1 MSGAPSIRYRRAARA
16 IIALAVAVACLG
28 GVAFAATGLDQAKP
42 AAEKPATADRD
53 RSQGDGPPRPSLIE
67 APAAVGVDPDTQFR
81 FHVAPQQA
89 RSEGPG
95 PSPPA
100 QPATR
105 WRRFECRTDGE
116 EWSSCSS
123 PHVLAGLDTGLHTF
137 AVRALNRRDE
147 FGKAAHYRWT
157 QLEPM
162 EFTIDPEFG
171 PLAELMPGDPAQQLP
186 VRISNPNPAPIEVT
200 GLTASI
206 VPDQPA
212 CAADPNFEVTP
223 AGLTAQEPLSI
234 PAGGSA
240 TLPSP
245 GAAAP
250 TLALRDLPV
259 DQNACQG
266 AALRIVFSG
275 QARG

>member
-1 MSGAPSIRYRRAARA
+1 MSGAPSNRYRRAARA

-42 AAEKPATADRD
+42 VAEKPAADRG
-53 RSQGDGPPRPSLIE
+53 RSPGDGPARPTFIE
-67 APAAVGVDPDTQFR
+67 TPAAVGVDPDTQFR
-81 FHVAPQQA
+81 FHVAPPQA
-89 RSEGPG
+89 QAGGPPTG
-95 PSPPA
+95 APA
-100 QPATR
+100 RPAVR
-105 WRRFECRTDGE
+105 WRRFECRVDGDG
-116 EWSSCSS
+116 WSPCSS
-123 PHVLAGLDTGLHTF
+123 PHVLAGLDTGMHSF

-162 EFTIDPEFG
+162 EFAIDPEFG

-200 GLTASI
+200 GLTASV

-223 AGLTAQEPLSI
+223 AGLTPQEPLAI

-250 TLALRDLPV
+250 TLALRELAV

-266 AALRIVFSG
+266 TSLRIAFSG
-275 QARG
+275 EARG

>member
-1 MSGAPSIRYRRAARA
+1 MSGAPSNRYRRAARA
-16 IIALAVAVACLG
+16 IVALAVAVACLG

-42 AAEKPATADRD
+42 AAEKPAADRG
-53 RSQGDGPPRPSLIE
+53 RSPGDGPPRPSFIE
-67 APAAVGVDPDTQFR
+67 TPAAVGVYPDTQFR
-81 FHVAPQQA
+81 FHVAAPSD
-89 RSEGPG
+89 RSEGPASG
-95 PSPPA
+95 APA
-100 QPATR
+100 RPVTR
-105 WRRFECRTDGE
+105 WRRFECRTDGGD
-116 EWSSCSS
+116 WSPCSS
-123 PHVLAGLDTGLHTF
+123 PHVLTGLDTGLHSF

-147 FGKAAHYRWT
+147 VGKAAHYRWT
-157 QLEPM
+157 QLQPM

-200 GLTASI
+200 GLTASV

-223 AGLTAQEPLSI
+223 AGLTPQAPLSI

-266 AALRIVFSG
+266 TSLRIVFSG
-275 QARG
+275 EARG